1 MSHAIPIRV
10 PPLELPPN
18 SFRLHTCEK
27 YPPKSFELHTYEIA
41 LPQVLWIAYLRN
53 QGGWGGYPVSESSRG
68 SCSPRAEFHG
78 PVVPR
83 GSAFRYSLSF
93 LSTPH
98 SVSLPKFQLTQ
109 FHALTHSAGGRGYP
123 LRFSLAYFHRS
134 TPGLRPLRTP
144 AKPGFTPP
152 GPHHRSR
159 ILGRRRLLALTPH
172 LIACA
177 GYPGGRII
185 LPSALDPRRVAP

>member
-10 PPLELPPN
+10 PPLELPSN

-27 YPPKSFELHTYEIA
+27 YPPKSFGLHTYEIA

-53 QGGWGGYPVSESSRG
+53 KGGWGGVSSFRIESRLLLSSRRISRASRPAG
-68 SCSPRAEFHG
+68 ECIPLSPFFSFDSALRITPQIPTHAVSCAYTLRRGEG
-78 PVVPR
+78 VP
-83 GSAFRYSLSF
+83 
-93 LSTPH
+93 P
-98 SVSLPKFQLTQ
+98 P
-109 FHALTHSAGGRGYP
+109 
-123 LRFSLAYFHRS
+123 FSLAYFHRS
-134 TPGLRPLRTP
+134 TPGLRPSRTP
-144 AKPGFTPP
+144 AQPGFPPP

-159 ILGRRRLLALTPH
+159 ILGRRRRLALTPH